1 MNDFSDEIQKELE
14 LEDRIQKK
22 YGVLFEELYIAAV
35 NGEYDIFPRGGY
47 TKFID
52 DIRNLDK
59 RFGEELEDNDLGAK
73 PLNPFA
79 IDSALSDQ
87 EDGVTLEDHAHRY
100 LEILTMLKQAGVKY
114 ELTDASEDGD
124 EEDEEL

>member
-1 MNDFSDEIQKELE
+1 MNDFSDEIQQELE
-14 LEDRIQKK
+14 LEDRIQEK
-22 YGVLFEELYIAAV
+22 YGTLFEELYIAAA

-59 RFGEELEDNDLGAK
+59 RFGEELEDNDLFAK
-73 PLNPFA
+73 PLNEFA

-87 EDGVTLEDHAHRY
+87 KDGVSLADHAHHY

-114 ELTDASEDGD
+114 ELTDVSEDED
-124 EEDEEL
+124 EEDKEL

>member
-1 MNDFSDEIQKELE
+1 MNDSSDEIQQELK
-14 LEDRIQKK
+14 LEERIQKK
-22 YGVLFEELYIAAV
+22 YGALFDELYIAAA

-59 RFGEELEDNDLGAK
+59 RFGEELEDNGLFAK
-73 PLNPFA
+73 PLNEFA

-87 EDGVTLEDHAHRY
+87 EDGVSLADHAHHY
-100 LEILTMLKQAGVKY
+100 LEILTMLQQAGVKY
-114 ELTDASEDGD
+114 ELTDVSEDED

>member
-1 MNDFSDEIQKELE
+1 MNDFSDEIRQELE
-14 LEDRIQKK
+14 LEERIQEK
-22 YGVLFEELYIAAV
+22 YGALFDEFYIAAA

-59 RFGEELEDNDLGAK
+59 RFGEELEDNDLCAK
-73 PLNPFA
+73 PLNEFA

-87 EDGVTLEDHAHRY
+87 KDGVSLADHAHHY
-100 LEILTMLKQAGVKY
+100 LEILTMLQQAGVKY
-114 ELTDASEDGD
+114 ELTDVSEDED